1 MQLLSAY
8 LPVALGCLVVLV
20 LASKVQNYLEAQ
32 AFAQKNGTQPARKL
46 PQWEQWVGIQNVLE
60 MLRAARNHGILE
72 LGLRRYTAMGKTF
85 ETKALGRSFTHTI
98 DPENIKTVLSTNF
111 KDFAVGQRID
121 TLGPLLGSGI
131 FTTDG
136 SAWEHSRVSCCS
148 GLVVYSFGF
157 AFVVLYGPWSGGR
170 LGLPTLALHPA
181 CQHLSCTHS
190 VPFSPEK
197 SPLHRPE
204 GPVVVSLSCIWH
216 SPRETD
222 AILLHSFRPCRIDV
236 RPRRQK
242 ERRRSDW
249 TRGEIENCP
258 FGISSFPDWP
268 LKAYTP
274 APPPLPPPFSHLTHI
289 QSAPPKNGNLMATAN
304 MSPRHL

>member
-1 MQLLSAY
+1 MQLLSGY
-8 LPVALGCLVVLV
+8 LPVAAGCLLLLV

-60 MLRAARNHGILE
+60 MLRAAKNHGILE

-136 SAWEHSRVSCCS
+136 AAWEHSRVSC
-148 GLVVYSFGF
+148 YSD
-157 AFVVLYGPWSGGR
+157 
-170 LGLPTLALHPA
+170 
-181 CQHLSCTHS
+181 
-190 VPFSPEK
+190 FS
-197 SPLHRPE
+197 
-204 GPVVVSLSCIWH
+204 
-216 SPRETD
+216 
-222 AILLHSFRPCRIDV
+222 ILL
-236 RPRRQK
+236 
-242 ERRRSDW
+242 
-249 TRGEIENCP
+249 
-258 FGISSFPDWP
+258 
-268 LKAYTP
+268 L
-274 APPPLPPPFSHLTHI
+274 FSCL
-289 QSAPPKNGNLMATAN
+289 LF
-304 MSPRHL
+304 

>member
-8 LPVALGCLVVLV
+8 LPVALGCLVILV

-111 KDFAVGQRID
+111 KDFGVGQRID

-136 SAWEHSRVSCCS
+136 AAWEHSRVSCCS
-148 GLVVYSFGF
+148 GLLVLSSALLSSSYMHRGRI
-157 AFVVLYGPWSGGR
+157 VVLASRRWRYIP
-170 LGLPTLALHPA
+170 PVM
-181 CQHLSCTHS
+181 HLSCTHS

-204 GPVVVSLSCIWH
+204 GPVVVS
-216 SPRETD
+216 
-222 AILLHSFRPCRIDV
+222 
-236 RPRRQK
+236 
-242 ERRRSDW
+242 
-249 TRGEIENCP
+249 
-258 FGISSFPDWP
+258 
-268 LKAYTP
+268 
-274 APPPLPPPFSHLTHI
+274 
-289 QSAPPKNGNLMATAN
+289 
-304 MSPRHL
+304 

>member
-8 LPVALGCLVVLV
+8 LPVALGCLVILV

-111 KDFAVGQRID
+111 KDFGVGQRID

-136 SAWEHSRVSCCS
+136 AAWEHSRVSCCS
-148 GLVVYSFGF
+148 GLLVFFSALPSSSYMPRGRI
-157 AFVVLYGPWSGGR
+157 VL
-170 LGLPTLALHPA
+170 LASRHWRYIPPVM
-181 CQHLSCTHS
+181 HLSCTHS

-204 GPVVVSLSCIWH
+204 GPVVVS
-216 SPRETD
+216 
-222 AILLHSFRPCRIDV
+222 
-236 RPRRQK
+236 
-242 ERRRSDW
+242 
-249 TRGEIENCP
+249 
-258 FGISSFPDWP
+258 
-268 LKAYTP
+268 
-274 APPPLPPPFSHLTHI
+274 
-289 QSAPPKNGNLMATAN
+289 
-304 MSPRHL
+304 

>member
-8 LPVALGCLVVLV
+8 LPVLAGCLVLLV

-60 MLRAARNHGILE
+60 MLRAAKNHGILE

-85 ETKALGRSFTHTI
+85 ETKALGKTFTHTI

-136 SAWEHSRVSCCS
+136 AAWEHSRVSCPEVFFLQLFDVALWLLS
-148 GLVVYSFGF
+148 SPYTH
-157 AFVVLYGPWSGGR
+157 GGR
-170 LGLPTLALHPA
+170 LVVLAARHWRYIPHVM
-181 CQHLSCTHS
+181 HLSCTPFLS
-190 VPFSPEK
+190 SRKRVP
-197 SPLHRPE
+197 
-204 GPVVVSLSCIWH
+204 CI
-216 SPRETD
+216 
-222 AILLHSFRPCRIDV
+222 
-236 RPRRQK
+236 
-242 ERRRSDW
+242 
-249 TRGEIENCP
+249 G
-258 FGISSFPDWP
+258 
-268 LKAYTP
+268 
-274 APPPLPPPFSHLTHI
+274 
-289 QSAPPKNGNLMATAN
+289 
-304 MSPRHL
+304 

>member
-20 LASKVQNYLEAQ
+20 LAGKVQNYLEAQ
-32 AFAQKNGTQPARKL
+32 AFAHKNGTQPARKL

-72 LGLRRYTAMGKTF
+72 LGLRRYAAMGKTF

-136 SAWEHSRVSCCS
+136 AAWEHSRVSCCS
-148 GLVVYSFGF
+148 GLVVFFFGF
-157 AFVVLYGPWSGGR
+157 AFVVFIWTVVGSSSWPFRDWRYIRPVSTCHA
-170 LGLPTLALHPA
+170 PTRF
-181 CQHLSCTHS
+181 LS
-190 VPFSPEK
+190 
-197 SPLHRPE
+197 
-204 GPVVVSLSCIWH
+204 
-216 SPRETD
+216 
-222 AILLHSFRPCRIDV
+222 
-236 RPRRQK
+236 
-242 ERRRSDW
+242 
-249 TRGEIENCP
+249 
-258 FGISSFPDWP
+258 
-268 LKAYTP
+268 
-274 APPPLPPPFSHLTHI
+274 
-289 QSAPPKNGNLMATAN
+289 PPKRVPCIGRKARWLCPEAALGKSAQHRCSPSFIPS
-304 MSPRHL
+304 MSD

>member
-1 MQLLSAY
+1 MQLISAY
-8 LPVALGCLVVLV
+8 LPVAAGCLLLLV

-60 MLRAARNHGILE
+60 MLRAAKNHGILE

-136 SAWEHSRVSCCS
+136 AAWEHSRVSC
-148 GLVVYSFGF
+148 YSDFYYF
-157 AFVVLYGPWSGGR
+157 FTLLLPTFFTLCGPRPDRR
-170 LGLPTLALHPA
+170 LGLSAPALHPA
-181 CQHLSCTHS
+181 CHAPVMHPLRSFLPRKESLASAGRPGRRALKLHLA
-190 VPFSPEK
+190 
-197 SPLHRPE
+197 SPLATPMQFSFHTVHAE
-204 GPVVVSLSCIWH
+204 LASVLIVYNNGGT
-216 SPRETD
+216 PR
-222 AILLHSFRPCRIDV
+222 A
-236 RPRRQK
+236 
-242 ERRRSDW
+242 
-249 TRGEIENCP
+249 
-258 FGISSFPDWP
+258 
-268 LKAYTP
+268 
-274 APPPLPPPFSHLTHI
+274 
-289 QSAPPKNGNLMATAN
+289 
-304 MSPRHL
+304 

>member
-8 LPVALGCLVVLV
+8 LPVAVGCLALLV

-60 MLRAARNHGILE
+60 MLKAAKNHGILE
-72 LGLRRYTAMGKTF
+72 LGLRRYAAMGKTF

-136 SAWEHSRVSCCS
+136 AAWEHSRVSYCS
-148 GLVVYSFGF
+148 GSFFFFGYSSLACFPRLIRTAVGSSSWPIGTGV
-157 AFVVLYGPWSGGR
+157 ASG
-170 LGLPTLALHPA
+170 
-181 CQHLSCTHS
+181 LSCTCHALA
-190 VPFSPEK
+190 P
-197 SPLHRPE
+197 
-204 GPVVVSLSCIWH
+204 SLSSRKRVPCIGRKAR
-216 SPRETD
+216 SSRSEAAPGISACDTD
-222 AILLHSFRPCRIDV
+222 ANIFPSRLCRTGLCPD
-236 RPRRQK
+236 RQQRRGVPD
-242 ERRRSDW
+242 SL
-249 TRGEIENCP
+249 TGLENI
-258 FGISSFPDWP
+258 GARISSFPDW
-268 LKAYTP
+268 
-274 APPPLPPPFSHLTHI
+274 S
-289 QSAPPKNGNLMATAN
+289 
-304 MSPRHL
+304 

>member
-8 LPVALGCLVVLV
+8 LPVALGCLVILV

-60 MLRAARNHGILE
+60 MLRAAKNHGILE

-111 KDFAVGQRID
+111 KDFGVGQRID

-136 SAWEHSRVSCCS
+136 AAWEHSRVSCS
-148 GLVVYSFGF
+148 DFLVFSSALLSSSFMDRGRIAVL
-157 AFVVLYGPWSGGR
+157 AFRHWRYIPPVM
-170 LGLPTLALHPA
+170 
-181 CQHLSCTHS
+181 HLSCTH
-190 VPFSPEK
+190 PGRFSPEK
-197 SPLHRPE
+197 CPSHRPE
-204 GPVVVSLSCIWH
+204 GPV
-216 SPRETD
+216 
-222 AILLHSFRPCRIDV
+222 
-236 RPRRQK
+236 
-242 ERRRSDW
+242 
-249 TRGEIENCP
+249 
-258 FGISSFPDWP
+258 
-268 LKAYTP
+268 
-274 APPPLPPPFSHLTHI
+274 
-289 QSAPPKNGNLMATAN
+289 M
-304 MSPRHL
+304 MSRT

>member
-8 LPVALGCLVVLV
+8 LPIAAGCLLLLV

-60 MLRAARNHGILE
+60 MLRAAKNHGILE

-136 SAWEHSRVSCCS
+136 AAWEHSRVSC
-148 GLVVYSFGF
+148 YSDFYHF
-157 AFVVLYGPWSGGR
+157 
-170 LGLPTLALHPA
+170 LALRTAAGSSSWPIGTGVTSR
-181 CQHLSCTHS
+181 LSCTCH
-190 VPFSPEK
+190 
-197 SPLHRPE
+197 
-204 GPVVVSLSCIWH
+204 
-216 SPRETD
+216 
-222 AILLHSFRPCRIDV
+222 
-236 RPRRQK
+236 
-242 ERRRSDW
+242 
-249 TRGEIENCP
+249 
-258 FGISSFPDWP
+258 
-268 LKAYTP
+268 
-274 APPPLPPPFSHLTHI
+274 APPPFLSSRKRVPCIDRKARSSRSEAAPGI
-289 QSAPPKNGNLMATAN
+289 SACNTDGLSFILSIP
-304 MSPRHL
+304 H

>member
-8 LPVALGCLVVLV
+8 LPVALGCLAILV

-136 SAWEHSRVSCCS
+136 AAWEHSRVSCCS
-148 GLVVYSFGF
+148 GLLVLFSIPCFRRLLWTVVGSSSW
-157 AFVVLYGPWSGGR
+157 PSGTGVTSR
-170 LGLPTLALHPA
+170 
-181 CQHLSCTHS
+181 LSCTCHAPTRSLSPGKEPLASAGKPGPRVLKLHQVFPCPTPLVCLVHS
-190 VPFSPEK
+190 VHVGLMSVLVVKK
-197 SPLHRPE
+197 SADDR
-204 GPVVVSLSCIWH
+204 
-216 SPRETD
+216 
-222 AILLHSFRPCRIDV
+222 
-236 RPRRQK
+236 
-242 ERRRSDW
+242 
-249 TRGEIENCP
+249 TRVEVENCP
-258 FGISSFPDWP
+258 FGIPSFPDWSQ
-268 LKAYTP
+268 KAYTHSCITSAGP
-274 APPPLPPPFSHLTHI
+274 ALLTPDPHSECS
-289 QSAPPKNGNLMATAN
+289 QQTAT
-304 MSPRHL
+304 

>member
-8 LPVALGCLVVLV
+8 LPVALGCLVILV

-60 MLRAARNHGILE
+60 MLRAAKNHGILE

-111 KDFAVGQRID
+111 KDFGVGQRID

-136 SAWEHSRVSCCS
+136 AAWEHSRVSCCS
-148 GLVVYSFGF
+148 GFLVFFSGP
-157 AFVVLYGPWSGGR
+157 AFVVFYGPWSERR
-170 LGLPTLALHPA
+170 LRHPALALHPA
-181 CQHLSCTHS
+181 CHAPVMHPPGPFLSG
-190 VPFSPEK
+190 K
-197 SPLHRPE
+197 
-204 GPVVVSLSCIWH
+204 VSLASAGRPGH
-216 SPRETD
+216 YVLELYLASPRPTPVKSFV
-222 AILLHSFRPCRIDV
+222 HSIRVGMMSVLIVKDNGDGR
-236 RPRRQK
+236 
-242 ERRRSDW
+242 
-249 TRGEIENCP
+249 TRGEVENCH
-258 FGISSFPDWP
+258 FGISSFRDWSG
-268 LKAYTP
+268 KTYTLE
-274 APPPLPPPFSHLTHI
+274 PPPLPHPSRT
-289 QSAPPKNGNLMATAN
+289 
-304 MSPRHL
+304 